1 MFQTYITLAVTFLKP
16 VSGIRTKKR
25 GRLVRAGIAESR
37 RTPVLRDVP
46 HIGRYRLTALVF

>member
-1 MFQTYITLAVTFLKP
+1 MAVDISLAVTFLKP